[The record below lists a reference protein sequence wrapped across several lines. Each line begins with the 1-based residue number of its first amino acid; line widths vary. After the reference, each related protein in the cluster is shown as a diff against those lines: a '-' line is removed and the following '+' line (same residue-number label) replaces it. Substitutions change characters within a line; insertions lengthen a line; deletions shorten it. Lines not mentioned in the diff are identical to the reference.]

1 MRQIPAIIVDAYW
14 RFLDDDGWAIASH
27 IALSTLMSLFPFLIF
42 ITALAG
48 FFGSREL
55 AEQVERILFDAWP
68 AEAATPIVGQVQR
81 VLAQSRGDLLTAGA
95 MLALWFSSNGIQALR
110 IALNR
115 AYGIKETRPWWLL
128 RLESI
133 GYVLF
138 GSVALL
144 ALATLLVLG
153 PWLGA
158 HFLRDFP
165 ALAPFVD
172 LGRAARYLVAT
183 FVILTTLLT
192 SHAWLP
198 SGARSVQQIAPGIL
212 VTLVLVLFCGF
223 GFATYLTRFGHNYVA
238 TYAGLA
244 SAMVALIFLYAVAA
258 IFIYG
263 AELNAAIAQADKPNG
278 LIR

>member
-1 MRQIPAIIVDAYW
+1 LRQIPAIILDAYW
-14 RFLDDDGWAIASH
+14 RFLEDDGWAIASH
-27 IALSTLMSLFPFLIF
+27 VALSALMSLFPFLIF

-55 AEQVERILFDAWP
+55 AEQVERIMFDAWP
-68 AEAATPIVGQVQR
+68 REAAAPIVGQVQQ
-81 VLAQSRGDLLTAGA
+81 VMAQSRGELLTAGA
-95 MLALWFSSNGIQALR
+95 MLALWFSSSGIQAVR

-115 AYGIKETRPWWLL
+115 AYGVRETRPWWLL

-144 ALATLLVLG
+144 ALATLLVLE
-153 PWLGA
+153 PWLEA
-158 HFLRDFP
+158 HFWHDLP
-165 ALAPFVD
+165 VLTPFVG
-172 LGRAARYLVAT
+172 LGSTVRYLVAT
-183 FVILTTLLT
+183 LVILTTLLT

-198 SGARSVQQIAPGIL
+198 SGARSVGQIAPGIL
-212 VTLVLVLFCGF
+212 VTLVLILSCGF
-223 GFATYLTRFGHNYVA
+223 GFATYLTRFGRNYVA

-244 SAMVALIFLYAVAA
+244 SAMVALIFLYAVAV

-263 AELNAAIAQADKPNG
+263 AELNAAITRTDKK
-278 LIR
+278 